1 MSDLSAKPEKNYRA
15 KTKQADSQSGYLED
29 KIVGSTYINVTEED
43 GTAGKRL
50 KVEVD
55 ASALGTAID
64 SGKFLVSSTDTT
76 KDYLYNKLVA
86 GNAITLV
93 KQNPAGNEK
102 IIIDANYTEGTGIYI
117 TADTISLD
125 ADLDDLNDVVIGAG
139 AEGQLISY
147 DSGTSKFVN
156 TDYAMETTFSGTTS
170 KVPNSDAVA
179 DLLRALYITNATDCG
194 SGGNSIMYKTIS
206 IPVSNSCICE
216 GQPTSFSDHY
226 PSNFGSFDLLQNNLL
241 TFAERSLGLKLI
253 TTETDP
259 SDQGDGYGAVLL
271 EAMIDEDCSDNNTIF
286 LDTVIQTKDNRGV
299 DAQTNLR
306 CFAVGFNEGQAT
318 EISTVSDVKILDA
331 AGNGLYKKVSFAIDL
346 NITAS
351 SPFSIKF
358 ILFSG
363 SALIAADAGY
373 QSVDEFTLLSARV
386 RYPIKT
392 INLRNADIN
401 M

>member
-29 KIVGSTYINVTEED
+29 KIVGSTYINITEED
-43 GTAGKRL
+43 GTVGKRL

-55 ASALGTAID
+55 ASALVAGIVD
-64 SGKFLVSSTDTT
+64 HKVKVSSNDTT
-76 KDYLYNKLVA
+76 ANYLLSKLVA
-86 GNAITLV
+86 GNAITLT

-125 ADLDDLNDVVIGAG
+125 ADLDDLNDVVSSGLGNGGILVYDNASEKWVCSY
-139 AEGQLISY
+139 ALEG
-147 DSGTSKFVN
+147 
-156 TDYAMETTFSGTTS
+156 TFSGTAT
-170 KVPNSDAVA
+170 KVPLSSAIKT
-179 DLLRALYITNATDCG
+179 LLQALYITNATDCG
-194 SGGNSIMYKTIS
+194 SGGDSIMYKTIS

-216 GQPTSFSDHY
+216 GQTGFSDHY
-226 PSNFGSFDLLQNNLL
+226 PSIFTSFDLLPNNLL

-259 SDQGDGYGAVLL
+259 SDQRDGYGAVLL

-286 LDTVIQTKDNRGV
+286 LDTVIQTKNSGGEG
-299 DAQTNLR
+299 AQQTNLR
-306 CFAVGFNEGQAT
+306 CFAVGFNEGQVVKTSAA
-318 EISTVSDVKILDA
+318 SDVKILDA

-346 NITAS
+346 GAITAS

-373 QSVDEFTLLSARV
+373 QSADEFTLLSARV

-392 INLRNADIN
+392 INLRSADIN

>member
-1 MSDLSAKPEKNYRA
+1 MAVITRTNEAQGKSCCDIVKVDSSDTMAS
-15 KTKQADSQSGYLED
+15 YLAN
-29 KIVGSTYINVTEED
+29 KLTEGD
-43 GTAGKRL
+43 Y
-50 KVEVD
+50 V
-55 ASALGTAID
+55 I
-64 SGKFLVSSTDTT
+64 FTT
-76 KDYLYNKLVA
+76 KDGVEGKTIEISLNAAALSGAVASPNDKVKAHSADPNAAGYLYDKLTTNPSGTIIVKKN
-86 GNAITLV
+86 GTNSLV
-93 KQNPAGNEK
+93 YFDIEL
-102 IIIDANYTEGTGIYI
+102 DVTE
-117 TADTISLD
+117 
-125 ADLDDLNDVVIGAG
+125 LNDVVSSGLGNGGILVYDNASEKWVCSY
-139 AEGQLISY
+139 ALEG
-147 DSGTSKFVN
+147 
-156 TDYAMETTFSGTTS
+156 TFSGTAT
-170 KVPNSDAVA
+170 KVPLSSAIKE
-179 DLLRALYITNATDCG
+179 LLKALYITDATDCG

-216 GQPTSFSDHY
+216 GEQAGFSDHY
-226 PSNFGSFDLLQNNLL
+226 PSIFGSFDLLQNNLL